1 MKNELQERF
10 SRMKSMALRS
20 IAKEMKRDLSMM
32 SESDIDNMIKEFEE
46 KKSKEI
52 SNDSVSFY

>member
-1 MKNELQERF
+1 MKNDLQERF

-20 IAKEMKRDLSMM
+20 IAKEMKRDLCMM
-32 SESDIDNMIKEFEE
+32 SEADIDNMIKEFET

>member
-20 IAKEMKRDLSMM
+20 IAKEMKRDLGMM
-32 SESDIDNMIKEFEE
+32 TEADIDNMLKEFEA
-46 KKSKEI
+46 KKSKEM
-52 SNDSVSFY
+52 